1 MISIAQCLREIVREV
16 DNQGI
21 IIEIRLSHKL
31 HVTMES
37 NVQTAGKFIRFRIES
52 NCVASTIDPFVIAKN
67 LDPKISAIFG
77 KKKGKFRK
85 KSHRS

>member
-1 MISIAQCLREIVREV
+1 VREI

-37 NVQTAGKFIRFRIES
+37 DVPTAGKFLRFRIES
-52 NCVASTIDPFVIAKN
+52 NRVTSTVDPFYITK
-67 LDPKISAIFG
+67 LLIPKYQ
-77 KKKGKFRK
+77 
-85 KSHRS
+85 

>member
-1 MISIAQCLREIVREV
+1 VREI

-37 NVQTAGKFIRFRIES
+37 DVQTVDKFLKFRIES
-52 NCVASTIDPFVIAKN
+52 NRVTSTVDPFYITKN
-67 LDPKISAIFG
+67 LDSKISAILFI
-77 KKKGKFRK
+77 KKRK
-85 KSHRS
+85 EKN

>member
-1 MISIAQCLREIVREV
+1 MHSPRQIVREI

-37 NVQTAGKFIRFRIES
+37 DVQTVDKFLKFRIES
-52 NCVASTIDPFVIAKN
+52 NRVISTVDPFYITKN
-67 LDPKISAIFG
+67 LDSKISAILFI
-77 KKKGKFRK
+77 KKRK
-85 KSHRS
+85 EKN